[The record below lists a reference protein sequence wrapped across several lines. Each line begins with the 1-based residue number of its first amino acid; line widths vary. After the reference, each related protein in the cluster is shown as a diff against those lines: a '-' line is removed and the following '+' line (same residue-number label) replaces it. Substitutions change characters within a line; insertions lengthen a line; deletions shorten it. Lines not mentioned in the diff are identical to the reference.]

1 MRWQGSA
8 KKEQTVEF
16 VHQSQR
22 DTHRDKL
29 QREVRLVKRWGNVK
43 KKEIFPTTTTQWY
56 VLLSGCYAA
65 LKPDK
70 HLLK

>member
-16 VHQSQR
+16 VQQSQR

-29 QREVRLVKRWGNVK
+29 QRKVRLVKRWGNVK
-43 KKEIFPTTTTQWY
+43 KK
-56 VLLSGCYAA
+56 
-65 LKPDK
+65 KK
-70 HLLK
+70 

>member
-1 MRWQGSA
+1 MR

-16 VHQSQR
+16 VQQSQR

-29 QREVRLVKRWGNVK
+29 QRKVRLVKRWGNVK
-43 KKEIFPTTTTQWY
+43 KKKLNEIFLTTTTQWY
-56 VLLSGCYAA
+56 VLISGRYTT
-65 LKPDK
+65 LKPGK